1 MHYLRHMRF
10 LPAAVALLLAG
21 VVDARAQVGGGVFIG
36 GGTATVRPGVPLRD
50 PNEKVPTGTSVI
62 SGRVTAAASGS
73 PLRQAQ
79 VIVMALDQPQP
90 IRRSTTSDAEGRYR
104 FAELPAGRYLVF
116 VNRPGYVSLQY
127 GQTRPLDGGTP
138 IVLAD
143 AQAVNAIN
151 VALQRGSVIAGRVT
165 DEFGEPIA
173 RATVQAMRF
182 NYGVDGQRRPQASEL
197 ATTDDLG
204 QFRLFGLA
212 PGEYIVSASNR
223 MGQIGGVGAVDTGET
238 YLTSYFP
245 GTPNIN
251 DAQTVP
257 LGIGQETD
265 VQFALSTGRLSRVA
279 GTAVD
284 STGRP
289 VANGM
294 ATLQSPSG
302 GFNGNIGGG
311 LTTPDGSFSLS
322 NVPPGDYVLTV
333 QPMNRPG
340 VDAPLSESGVLAVT
354 VGGADLLNLRVT
366 TSPGATVTGRVVF
379 EGAARHDNG
388 QGDRVRVMPQ
398 MAGPALPFLSAFGVE
413 TGLVTDDGSFELKGV
428 RGQVLFRVAAGQT
441 WTLKS
446 VSHQGID
453 ITDTVTDMTSPDGLQ
468 GLTIVLTDKVTDV
481 SGQVL
486 DPRGRPVKDYLVV
499 VQPVEPKPS
508 AAITRYLRTLRPDN
522 DGRFRARGL
531 PPGEYYATAI
541 DGLEQGRQFVPD
553 VQARLR
559 DTARRFT
566 VREGETVTLDLR
578 LSEGFER

>member
-1 MHYLRHMRF
+1 MHHLRHTR
-10 LPAAVALLLAG
+10 LLLVAVALISAG
-21 VVDARAQVGGGVFIG
+21 VVAARAQVQGGVVFG
-36 GGTATVRPGVPLRD
+36 GSGIALPGFQPAD
-50 PNEKVPTGTSVI
+50 PSAKVPTGTGVI
-62 SGRVTAAASGS
+62 SGRVTAAATGV

-79 VIVMALDQPQP
+79 LMLMALDQPQS
-90 IRRSTTSDAEGRYR
+90 IRRSTTSDREGRYR
-104 FAELPAGRYLVF
+104 FADLPAGRYLLV
-116 VNRPGYVSLQY
+116 VNKGGYVSLQY
-127 GQTRPLDGGTP
+127 GQKRPLDGGTP
-138 IVLAD
+138 IVVGD
-143 AQAVNAIN
+143 AQAVNAVN

-182 NYGVDGQRRPQASEL
+182 KYNVDGQRRPQASEM

-212 PGEYIVSASNR
+212 PGEYIVSAANR
-223 MGQIGGVGAVDTGET
+223 MGQVGGVDALDTSET

-251 DAQTVP
+251 DAQTVS
-257 LGIGQETD
+257 LGTGQETD
-265 VQFALSTGRLSRVA
+265 VQFALSSGRLSRVA
-279 GTAVD
+279 GTVVD

-289 VANGM
+289 VANAM
-294 ATLQSPSG
+294 ATLQSPTA
-302 GFNGNIGGG
+302 GFSANLGGG
-311 LTTPDGSFSLS
+311 LTTPDGAFSLS
-322 NVPPGDYVLTV
+322 NIPPGEYLLNV
-333 QPMNRPG
+333 QPINRAG
-340 VDAPLSESGVLAVT
+340 SDAPLPEAGVLAIT

-379 EGAARHDNG
+379 EGTAARENG
-388 QGDRVRVMPQ
+388 QGGRVRVMPQ
-398 MAGPALPFLSAFGVE
+398 TAGPALPLVSSFGID

-428 RGQVLFRVAAGQT
+428 RGQVLFRVAAGQA

-446 VSHQGID
+446 VSHEGVD
-453 ITDTVTDMTSPDGLQ
+453 ITDTGTDMTGPDGLQ

-481 SGQVL
+481 SGQVT

-499 VQPVEPKPS
+499 MQPLEPKS
-508 AAITRYLRTLRPDN
+508 SVALTRYLRTLRPDSE
-522 DGRFRARGL
+522 GRYRARGL
-531 PPGEYYATAI
+531 PPGEYFATAI
-541 DGLEQGRQFVPD
+541 EGLEQGRQFVPD

-578 LSEGFER
+578 LTEGFER